1 MTAGCAAAITHSTA
15 ACIAGRIRRRCS
27 ACPTHGLKNEVIMP
41 RHSRNV
47 YDHAVR
53 MSGVK
58 IVEVE

>member
-1 MTAGCAAAITHSTA
+1 
-15 ACIAGRIRRRCS
+15 
-27 ACPTHGLKNEVIMP
+27 MP

-58 IVEVE
+58 IVEVNTAGELEKAINRRRP